1 LLRQT
6 FRVREREHRIILSKE
21 RERRRR
27 TVQLLE
33 REHQTNLLKV
43 LELEHQTNRR
53 RALERLHRIIPWQAL
68 EQRAPQTNQQV
79 RLWQLQLVHR
89 IQRRVLLLREQQ
101 LKHQRETFVV
111 RPVWRVL
118 QTQQEQQL
126 ENQREVRLVLRVC
139 SLRWRR
145 IQSS

>member
-1 LLRQT
+1 MLEAQL
-6 FRVREREHRIILSKE
+6 EHRII
-21 RERRRR
+21 R
-27 TVQLLE
+27 QA
-33 REHQTNLLKV
+33 

-53 RALERLHRIIPWQAL
+53 REL
-68 EQRAPQTNQQV
+68 QRVPQTNQV
-79 RLWQLQLVHR
+79 RVWQQPEHR
-89 IQRRVLLLREQQ
+89 IQRRVLLLRVQQ
-101 LKHQRETFVV
+101 HQREMWV

-118 QTQQEQQL
+118 RTQQEQQL